1 MNLKRSRTEE
11 ANQAPMSR
19 THAFQ
24 FLAVNI
30 SEFWHVAQVLG
41 NKAHTQPVSEGKKSE
56 ITDFKG
62 NANCPQWDCFQ
73 TQTTMAG
80 EIF

>member
-24 FLAVNI
+24 SLAVNI
-30 SEFWHVAQVLG
+30 AQVLG
-41 NKAHTQPVSEGKKSE
+41 NKAHTQPVSEGKKSD
-56 ITDFKG
+56 ITDFKEMPTAH
-62 NANCPQWDCFQ
+62 NEIVFKRRPQWL
-73 TQTTMAG
+73 
-80 EIF
+80 EIFLKN